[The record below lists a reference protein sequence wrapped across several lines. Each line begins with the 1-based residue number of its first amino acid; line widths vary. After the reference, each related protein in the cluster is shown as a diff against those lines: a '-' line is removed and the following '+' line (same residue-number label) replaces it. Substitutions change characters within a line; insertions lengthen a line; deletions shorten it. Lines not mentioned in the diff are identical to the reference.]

1 MSLTIIDYLVL
12 TNEDWTD
19 SLILDDG
26 GDPAEPINLT
36 GSSFEAQLRD
46 APGSLTVVLACSTGN
61 GRLVISSEPETGG
74 ISWNVMRNEMRLIE
88 PGVYH
93 YDMVWTRPGG
103 YADTVIAGTVTVER
117 GITR

>member
-12 TNEDWTD
+12 TNEDWVD
-19 SLILDDG
+19 SLLLDDG
-26 GDPAEPINLT
+26 GDPAEPVDLT
-36 GSSFEAQLRD
+36 GSEFLAQLRSE
-46 APGSLTVVLACSTGN
+46 PGSLTVVLEASTDN

-74 ISWNVMRNEMRLIE
+74 LSWNIFQDEMRLIE

-93 YDMVWTRPGG
+93 YDIVWTRPGG
-103 YADTVIAGTVTVER
+103 YADTIVAGKVTVER

>member
-1 MSLTIIDYLVL
+1 MSLTIIDYLVK
-12 TNEDWTD
+12 TNEDWLD
-19 SLILDDG
+19 GMFLDDG
-26 GDPAEPINLT
+26 AGPPVAHDLT
-36 GSSFEAQLRD
+36 GSSFKAHIRTEPD
-46 APGSLTVVLACSTGN
+46 SLTVVLECSTDN
-61 GRLVISSEPETGG
+61 GRLLISSDPETGG
-74 ISWNVMRNEMRLIE
+74 LSWNVMRAEMRLIE